1 MKRFVVVVDT
11 PGIKKFVFGTDA
23 LAEVR
28 GGSALLDR
36 LNRFGMEDCWRKASV
51 GNVRTVF
58 ANGGTGQFIVTAA
71 DRADIEAAVNRLAAF
86 YHQETGGEVHIL
98 AGLAE
103 WPEGTDYR
111 QAVQTAYE
119 HLQWQ
124 RALGAGRSAVTTF
137 PLVLECSSLSHLP
150 AAGVYRWGEE
160 QLLLSEACQL
170 KRKESRQARR
180 GILWSGWMEYL
191 DSAGECR
198 DSRRGFLD
206 HADALRCETTEE
218 IGDYAAG
225 RRRGYIGLIYA
236 DGNAMGR
243 LVQEL
248 DSPEVYTA
256 FSELVDGSIRDACYE
271 ALRDVCAAEIEAAS
285 AALDRGEKPDR
296 LPADILLLGGDDLL
310 VLLPADRALKFALQ
324 VTRTFERLT
333 RERQA
338 ELPEA
343 ARRFFAERQLAD
355 RGLTISCGVAVGP
368 ARYPFYLLLELAEE
382 LLSSAKRGGSEDPT
396 KTLYWTPS
404 YVDFHILAGSASQE
418 LSTIRKEDYQVYRE
432 SVHPRTLRPYRGDQL
447 ERLYQAAERLRQ
459 AQIPKSKLHA
469 LFEAALE
476 PRWLLAQT
484 RVRELFGRLRQDH
497 RHPER
502 RSLWEALRQLGP
514 IDLFSFPWLNNG
526 PRAATP
532 LADLVEVHDLLDTRE
547 TREAEEA

>member
-36 LNRFGMEDCWRKASV
+36 LNRFGMEECWRKASV
-51 GNVRTVF
+51 GDVRTVF
-58 ANGGTGQFIVTAA
+58 ANGGTGQFIVTEA

-180 GILWSGWMEYL
+180 GSLWLAWMKHL
-191 DSAGECR
+191 DTSMHPD
-198 DSRRGFLD
+198 DSTGLFSE
-206 HADALRCETTEE
+206 HADELRCEDTLE
-218 IGDYAAG
+218 IGEYAAG
-225 RRRGYIGLIYA
+225 RRGFIGLIYA

-248 DSPEVYTA
+248 DSPDVYSA
-256 FSELVDGSIRDACYE
+256 FSELVDGSIREACYE
-271 ALRDVCAAEIEAAS
+271 ALGQVCATEITKASEAMVQ
-285 AALDRGEKPDR
+285 GNKPGR
-296 LPADILLLGGDDLL
+296 LPADILLLGGDDLMVL
-310 VLLPADRALKFALQ
+310 VPADRALKFALE
-324 VTRTFERLT
+324 VTRFFAQLT
-333 RERQA
+333 RQRLA

-343 ARRFFAERQLAD
+343 TRQFFAERQLAD

-368 ARYPFYLLLELAEE
+368 ARYPFYLLLDLAEE

-526 PRAATP
+526 PQAATP

>member
-1 MKRFVVVVDT
+1 MTRFLVVVDT
-11 PGIKKFVFGTDA
+11 PGIKPFVFGTDA

-28 GGSALLDR
+28 GASALLDR
-36 LNRFGMEDCWRKASV
+36 LNRLETEDCLREAAGLRITK
-51 GNVRTVF
+51 VF
-58 ANGGTGQFIVTAA
+58 ANGGTGQFIVTAS
-71 DRADIEAAVNRLAAF
+71 DRAHLQAAVDRLTAY

-98 AGLAE
+98 VGVAE
-103 WPEGTDYR
+103 WAEGTDYR
-111 QAVQTAYE
+111 LAVQAAFE
-119 HLQWQ
+119 HLLGQ
-124 RALGAGRSAVTTF
+124 RTSGSGRPTVMTF

-150 AAGVYRWGEE
+150 AVGPYRWSGE
-160 QLLLSEACQL
+160 QLILSEASQR
-170 KRKESRQARR
+170 KREESRQARR

-310 VLLPADRALKFALQ
+310 VLLPADRALRFALQ

-338 ELPEA
+338 ALPEA

-368 ARYPFYLLLELAEE
+368 ARYPFYLLLDLAEE
-382 LLSSAKRGGSEDPT
+382 LLSSAKRGGSQDPT
-396 KTLYWTPS
+396 KTPYWTPS
-404 YVDFHILAGSASQE
+404 YVDFHLLAGSASQD
-418 LSTIRKEDYQVYRE
+418 LPTIREEDYLT
-432 SVHPRTLRPYRGDQL
+432 SSDHPRTLRPYRNDQL
-447 ERLYQAAERLRQ
+447 ERFCQAAERLRQ
-459 AQIPKSKLHA
+459 ARIPKSKLHD

-484 RVRELFGRLRQDH
+484 RTRELFGRLRQD
-497 RHPER
+497 RNHPER
-502 RSLWEALRQLGP
+502 RGLWEAMSQLGP
-514 IDLFSFPWLNNG
+514 MDLFSFPWLKNG
-526 PRAATP
+526 APYPTP
-532 LADLVEVHDLLDTRE
+532 LADLVEVHDLLGDE
-547 TREAEEA
+547 DAREAEEV